1 MGLTNAA
8 AAAIQGVQGPAGQD
22 GADGSSCTVLNI
34 FGIKTIACD
43 DGTSQVVS
51 DGADGADGQDG
62 AQGPQGVQGPAG
74 ISGLVTVTD
83 QSPIN
88 SVNKNVD
95 VECPAGTKIL
105 GGGATLIGGEG
116 FVALDLSNAIIIG
129 GFPDTWRGGAS
140 EINPTASNWSII
152 VRAICATVS

>member
-1 MGLTNAA
+1 MDVTGGGRFKTQTRGRLKVGLTNAA
-8 AAAIQGVQGPAGQD
+8 AAAIQGVQGPTGPQGLQGAQGPAGQD

-51 DGADGADGQDG
+51 DGADGQDG

-88 SVNKNVD
+88 SVNKNFD
-95 VECPAGTKIL
+95 VECPAGTKIEVDPISW
-105 GGGATLIGGEG
+105 TE
-116 FVALDLSNAIIIG
+116 
-129 GFPDTWRGGAS
+129 
-140 EINPTASNWSII
+140 
-152 VRAICATVS
+152 